1 MYLNLIAKNV
11 QNIQNLIIDIRTRSD
26 NINNQL
32 IESMKEKDE
41 LDYKVM
47 EMERILNDL
56 NQNLK
61 LLEKN
66 NAYTSQES
74 ILISYEYK
82 RMFLQQSFMDTEIPA
97 IKNEI
102 EKVRFIYL
110 Y

>member
-1 MYLNLIAKNV
+1 MYLNLIVK
-11 QNIQNLIIDIRTRSD
+11 NIQNLITDIRTKCD
-26 NINNQL
+26 KINNQL

-56 NQNLK
+56 NQNSK

-74 ILISYEYK
+74 VLISYEYK